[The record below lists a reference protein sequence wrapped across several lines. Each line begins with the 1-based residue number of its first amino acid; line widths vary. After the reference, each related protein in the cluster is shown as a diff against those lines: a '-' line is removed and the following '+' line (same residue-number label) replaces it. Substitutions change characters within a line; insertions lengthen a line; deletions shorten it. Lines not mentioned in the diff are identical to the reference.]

1 MNLSSISDETLINL
15 IAIDDEKAFRE
26 IYERYWKRLFSLAT
40 FKTNSQEIAE
50 EIVQE
55 LFVRLWERRKILMI
69 THLES
74 YLFTA
79 LKYQIISHLRQVIA
93 QRSVVEP
100 TGNEASTDTED
111 FLTAQTI
118 QTAIE
123 QGIYQLPEKTQ
134 AVFRLSRFEEK
145 SHKEI
150 ALALDLSE
158 KSVEYHITQALKFLR
173 VYLKDYLLV
182 GLFWVVFSNSF

>member
-1 MNLSSISDETLINL
+1 MKFTTFSDETLITL
-15 IAIDDEKAFRE
+15 IAIDDEVAFSE
-26 IYERYWKRLFSLAT
+26 IYDRYWKKLYSLAV
-40 FKTNSQEIAE
+40 FKTNSKETAQ

-55 LFVRLWERRKILMI
+55 LFVRLWERRNNVSIS
-69 THLES
+69 HLES

-79 LKYQIISHLRQVIA
+79 LKYQIISHLRQVIT
-93 QRSVVEP
+93 QRSLVE
-100 TGNEASTDTED
+100 TSASEASIHTED
-111 FLTAQTI
+111 FLTAETL

-123 QGIYQLPEKTQ
+123 TAVKQLPDKTQ

-173 VYLKDYLLV
+173 TYLKDYLLV
-182 GLFWVVFSNSF
+182 TLFALIF

>member
-1 MNLSSISDETLINL
+1 MNFSTFSDETLITL
-15 IAIDDEKAFRE
+15 IAIDDEVAFRE
-26 IYERYWKRLFSLAT
+26 IYDRYWKKLFSFAT
-40 FKTNSQEIAE
+40 FKTSSRDASE

-55 LFVRLWERRKILMI
+55 LFTKLWERRKSLEIN
-69 THLES
+69 HLES

-93 QRSVVEP
+93 QRNSLEISYHEV
-100 TGNEASTDTED
+100 SFQTED
-111 FLTAQTI
+111 FLTAEAI
-118 QTAIE
+118 QIAIE
-123 QGIYQLPEKTQ
+123 RAIYQLPDKTQ
-134 AVFRLSRFEEK
+134 SVFKMSRFEEK

-173 VYLKDYLLV
+173 VYLKDYLV
-182 GLFWVVFSNSF
+182 SFLFLSIFS

>member
-1 MNLSSISDETLINL
+1 MNFSTFSDETLISL
-15 IAIDDEKAFRE
+15 IAIDDELAFRE
-26 IYERYWKRLFSLAT
+26 VYDRYWKRLFSLAT
-40 FKTNSQEIAE
+40 FKTNSKEVAE

-55 LFVRLWERRKILMI
+55 LFVRLWERRKMLEINNV
-69 THLES
+69 ES

-79 LKYQIISHLRQVIA
+79 LKYQIISHLRQIIANRNVI
-93 QRSVVEP
+93 EI
-100 TGNEASTDTED
+100 TENEARIDTED
-111 FLTAQTI
+111 FLTVETI

-123 QGIYQLPEKTQ
+123 TGIYQLPDKTQ

-182 GLFWVVFSNSF
+182 NLFLLIF